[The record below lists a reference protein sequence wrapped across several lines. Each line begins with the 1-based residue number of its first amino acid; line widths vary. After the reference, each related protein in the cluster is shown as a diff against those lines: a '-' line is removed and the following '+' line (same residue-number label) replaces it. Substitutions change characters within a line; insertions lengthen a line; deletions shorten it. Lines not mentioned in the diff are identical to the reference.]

1 MKTVMVTCYNKK
13 KGNMTRNILIERMVH
28 MKLIIAVVQDQDS
41 NRLSKALVEN
51 NFRAT
56 KLASTGGFL
65 RSGNTT
71 FMIGTEDI
79 RVERALQII
88 KDNCRSREQLVS
100 PVSPMG
106 GNADSYVPY
115 PVEVEVGG
123 ATVFVLPIEQFL
135 QF

>member
-1 MKTVMVTCYNKK
+1 MVKWRGCN
-13 KGNMTRNILIERMVH
+13 L
-28 MKLIIAVVQDQDS
+28 KLIMAVVQDKDS
-41 NRLSKALVEN
+41 NKLLNALVEH

-65 RSGNTT
+65 KSGNTT

-79 RVERALQII
+79 RVQKALDII
-88 KDNCRSREQLVS
+88 KENCQHRQQLVA

-123 ATVFVLPIEQFL
+123 ATVFVLPVEQF
-135 QF
+135 QQY

>member
-1 MKTVMVTCYNKK
+1 MK
-13 KGNMTRNILIERMVH
+13 GAES
-28 MKLIIAVVQDQDS
+28 MKLILAVVQDQDS
-41 NRLSKALVEN
+41 NKLMNALVDN

-65 RSGNTT
+65 KSGNTT

-79 RVERALQII
+79 RVDKALQII
-88 KDNCRSREQLVS
+88 QDNCKSRDQLVA
-100 PVSPMG
+100 PISPMG

-123 ATVFVLPIEQFL
+123 ATVFVLPIEKFL

>member
-1 MKTVMVTCYNKK
+1 
-13 KGNMTRNILIERMVH
+13 
-28 MKLIIAVVQDQDS
+28 MKLVIAVVQDQDS
-41 NRLSKALVEN
+41 NRLSNALTKN

-56 KLASTGGFL
+56 KLATTGGFL

-71 FMIGTEDI
+71 FMIGIEETKVSKLLEVI
-79 RVERALQII
+79 RE
-88 KDNCRSREQLVS
+88 NCRAREQMVS

-106 GNADSYVPY
+106 GNADSYIPY

-123 ATVFVLPIEQFL
+123 ATVFVLPIEQFH